1 MSALPLC
8 RTCLIL
14 TIPMPAGHDHAS
26 LLFNFL
32 DACLYAFA
40 SEDFVAK
47 DMRALELTLPSGAA
61 AAAAQ
66 APPSA
71 SASGEG
77 APAFRLRAIA

>member
-1 MSALPLC
+1 MPGIAL
-8 RTCLIL
+8 LIL

-47 DMRALELTLPSGAA
+47 DMRALELTLPSAEEATAA
-61 AAAAQ
+61 APAA
-66 APPSA
+66 
-71 SASGEG
+71 ASGEG
-77 APAFRLRAIA
+77 APAFRLRAFA

>member
-61 AAAAQ
+61 AAEK

-71 SASGEG
+71 AASGEG
-77 APAFRLRAIA
+77 APAFRLRAVA